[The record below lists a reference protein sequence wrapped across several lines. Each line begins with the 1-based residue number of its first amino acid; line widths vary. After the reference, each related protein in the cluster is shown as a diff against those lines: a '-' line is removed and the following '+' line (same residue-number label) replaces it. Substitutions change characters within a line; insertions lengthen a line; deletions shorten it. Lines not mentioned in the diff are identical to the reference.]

1 MITIKDF
8 MEVVNYRVTEGS
20 EYCWFCFG
28 TRAYCLT
35 SWNGK
40 QDGHSVNIVFDTVTQ
55 EVYQVDVCDY
65 AKEKAYRWT
74 NPTHVQAYKDEAKTR
89 NVDDFAFEAHS
100 GKPVKY
106 IELEVADDFIEKA
119 TAIVNGENYDERIQV
134 PLDLNK
140 DELYQLM
147 LQAHER
153 DITLNQLVIEV
164 LTAKIDELKSG
175 DPDAF

>member
-8 MEVVNYRVTEGS
+8 MEVVNYRITEGS
-20 EYCWFCFG
+20 EYYWNCFG
-28 TRAYCLT
+28 PKAYCLT

-40 QDGHSVNIVFDTVTQ
+40 QDGHSLSLVFDTETQ
-55 EVYQVDVCDY
+55 EVYQVDICDY

-74 NPTHVQAYKDEAKTR
+74 NPAYVKAYKDEAKTR
-89 NVDDFAFEAHS
+89 NVDDFAFEDDDR
-100 GKPVKY
+100 KRVKY
-106 IELEVADDFIEKA
+106 IELEVAEDFIEKA
-119 TAIVNGENYDERIQV
+119 TAIVNGEDYDERIQV